1 MVSLPEQKSTRGAGP
16 AAQHCEPY
24 PAVTVDASGVVLS
37 HNAQAAVLLARVA
50 VGAALGEVAPAWL
63 IEAHLR
69 RVSGAGEERSA
80 WADGR
85 IGAHGV
91 KALAVPRV
99 DGAVTWWLV
108 GDSAPPSA
116 AQELARER
124 RRAGLLQELSSELL
138 ASLDVDRC
146 TAMTAQRAARHL
158 ADAAVVVGTGDGH
171 DFPVTRCTS
180 DGPVVQER
188 VALDPAQLP
197 GLAEALRGLPAVS
210 SRWIDPR
217 EVPSWAVPEGFVSD
231 VADIGSAVVVP
242 LPGHGV
248 PTGCLILLRRR
259 QEATRLALPG
269 PRNRDGF
276 TPAEESFAQLFAARA
291 GAALSVARSHTRQA
305 HSAEVLTRDLLPP
318 SLGRVHG
325 ICFSGGYRASV
336 AGELVGGDFYDLYP
350 ADTPEAETVA
360 VLGDV
365 CGKGLEAAVV
375 AGRVRHALQALVPFA
390 ADHTRLLTLLNGAL
404 LSSHRT
410 PFVTLVLV
418 TAVRQDARVRLR
430 ISSAGHPAP
439 LIVRVTGQ
447 VEEARTDGTLIGVLA
462 DIEFN
467 TAEVALQPGETCLLY
482 SDGITEARG
491 GPLGDVMF
499 SEDRLRAV
507 LAQCAGMPAEAVTER
522 VRMILAQW
530 VGEGPHDDM
539 AVLAIGAPRDNR
551 PTTVDEPT
559 RGR

>member
-1 MVSLPEQKSTRGAGP
+1 MTA
-16 AAQHCEPY
+16 
-24 PAVTVDASGVVLS
+24 DASGIVLS
-37 HNAQAAVLLARVA
+37 HNAQAAVLLPRVA
-50 VGAALGEVAPAWL
+50 AGVALGEIAPAWL
-63 IEAHLR
+63 TEAHMRLGG
-69 RVSGAGEERSA
+69 GAGEELSARADGAPDPSA
-80 WADGR
+80 WAEGR
-85 IGAHGV
+85 IDAYWV
-91 KALAVPRV
+91 KALAAPGV

-108 GDSAPPSA
+108 VESTPGSTPASVPASVPASMTASTPVSA
-116 AQELARER
+116 AGELAHER
-124 RRAGLLQELSSELL
+124 ARAGLLQELSSDLL
-138 ASLDVDRC
+138 TSLDVDRC
-146 TAMTAQRAARHL
+146 TAMTARRAARDL
-158 ADAAVVVGTGDGH
+158 ADAAVVVGTGDGRT
-171 DFPVTRCTS
+171 FPVTRCTA

-188 VALDPAQLP
+188 VALDPGQLP
-197 GLAEALRGLPAVS
+197 GLAEALQGLPAVS

-217 EVPSWAVPEGFVSD
+217 EVPSWAVPEGFTGG
-231 VADIGSAVVVP
+231 VADIGSVAVVP

-259 QEATRLALPG
+259 RQTE
-269 PRNRDGF
+269 F

-305 HSAEVLTRDLLPP
+305 HSTDVLIRDLLPP
-318 SLGRVHG
+318 SLGRVNG

-336 AGELVGGDFYDLYP
+336 ADELVGGDFYDLYP

-375 AGRVRHALQALVPFA
+375 AGRVRHALQALIPFA

-404 LSSHRT
+404 LSSYRT

-418 TAVRQDARVRLR
+418 TAVRQDAGVRLR

-447 VEEARTDGTLIGVLA
+447 VEEAPTDGTLIGVFA
-462 DIEFN
+462 DIAFR

-491 GPLGDVMF
+491 GPLNDVMF

-507 LAQCAGMPAEAVTER
+507 LAQCAGMPPEAITER
-522 VRMILAQW
+522 VQMVIAQW

-539 AVLAIGAPRDNR
+539 AVLAIGAPRDTC
-551 PTTVDEPT
+551 PTTVNEPP
-559 RGR
+559 RER

>member
-1 MVSLPEQKSTRGAGP
+1 M
-16 AAQHCEPY
+16 
-24 PAVTVDASGVVLS
+24 TVDASGTVLS

-50 VGAALGEVAPAWL
+50 VGVALDEVAPAWL
-63 IEAHLR
+63 VEAHLR
-69 RVSGAGEERSA
+69 RVGDAGNEPSA

-85 IGAHGV
+85 IGPHRV
-91 KALAVPRV
+91 KALGVPGV
-99 DGAVTWWLV
+99 DGAVTWWLI
-108 GDSAPPSA
+108 GESAPAGA

-124 RRAGLLQELSSELL
+124 MRAGLLQELSCELL
-138 ASLDVDRC
+138 ASLDVERC

-158 ADAAVVVGTGDGH
+158 ADAAVVVGTGDGCA
-171 DFPVTRCTS
+171 FPVTRCTA
-180 DGPVVQER
+180 DGPVVQES
-188 VALDPAQLP
+188 VALDPGQLP
-197 GLAEALRGLPAVS
+197 GLEEALQGLPAVS

-217 EVPSWAVPEGFVSD
+217 EVPSWAVPEGFVGD
-231 VADIGSAVVVP
+231 VADIGSVVVVP

-248 PTGCLILLRRR
+248 PTGCLVLLRRR
-259 QEATRLALPG
+259 QAA
-269 PRNRDGF
+269 GF

-305 HSAEVLTRDLLPP
+305 RSTDVLLGDLLPP
-318 SLGRVHG
+318 SLGGVHG
-325 ICFSGGYRASV
+325 ICFAGGYRASV

-350 ADTPEAETVA
+350 ADSPEAETVA

-375 AGRVRHALQALVPFA
+375 AGRIRHVLRALVPFA

-404 LSSHRT
+404 LSSSQT

-430 ISSAGHPAP
+430 ISSAGHPSP
-439 LIVRVTGQ
+439 LVVRVTGQ
-447 VEEARTDGTLIGVLA
+447 VEEVRTGGTLIGVFA
-462 DIEFN
+462 DIEFT

-491 GPLGDVMF
+491 GPLGNVMF
-499 SEDRLRAV
+499 NEDRLRAA

-522 VRMILAQW
+522 VQMIIAQW

-539 AVLAIGAPRDNR
+539 AVLAIGAPRDTPR
-551 PTTVDEPT
+551 TTEDEPT
-559 RGR
+559 RER

>member
-1 MVSLPEQKSTRGAGP
+1 MVSLPEQKSTHGVVP
-16 AAQHCEPY
+16 AEQPCEPF
-24 PAVTVDASGVVLS
+24 PAVTVDASGTVLS
-37 HNAQAAVLLARVA
+37 HNAQAADLLARVS
-50 VGAALGEVAPAWL
+50 VGVALDEVAPAWL
-63 IEAHLR
+63 TEAHLR
-69 RVSGAGEERSA
+69 RADGAGKEPPA

-85 IGAHGV
+85 IGAHCV
-91 KALAVPRV
+91 KALGVPGV

-108 GDSAPPSA
+108 GESAPAGA
-116 AQELARER
+116 ARELARER
-124 RRAGLLQELSSELL
+124 VRAGLLQELSSELL

-158 ADAAVVVGTGDGH
+158 ADAAVVVGTGDGCG
-171 DFPVTRCTS
+171 FPVTRCIA

-188 VALDPAQLP
+188 LALDPGQLP
-197 GLAEALRGLPAVS
+197 GLVEALQGLPAVS

-217 EVPSWAVPEGFVSD
+217 EVPSWAVPEGFVGD
-231 VADIGSAVVVP
+231 VGDIGSVVVVP

-248 PTGCLILLRRR
+248 PTGCLVLLRRR
-259 QEATRLALPG
+259 QEAA
-269 PRNRDGF
+269 F

-291 GAALSVARSHTRQA
+291 GAALSVARSHTRQV
-305 HSAEVLTRDLLPP
+305 HSTDVLMGDLLPP
-318 SLGRVHG
+318 PLGRVHG

-336 AGELVGGDFYDLYP
+336 TGELVGGDFYDLHP
-350 ADTPEAETVA
+350 ADTPETETVA

-375 AGRVRHALQALVPFA
+375 AGRIRHVLQALVPFA
-390 ADHTRLLTLLNGAL
+390 ADHTRVLTLLNGAL
-404 LSSHRT
+404 LSSPQT

-447 VEEARTDGTLIGVLA
+447 VEEARTGGTLIGVFA
-462 DIEFN
+462 DIEFK

-491 GPLGDVMF
+491 GPLGNVMF
-499 SEDRLRAV
+499 DEDRLRAA

-522 VRMILAQW
+522 VQMIIAQW
-530 VGEGPHDDM
+530 VGEGAHDDM
-539 AVLAIGAPRDNR
+539 AVLAIGAPRDTR
-551 PTTVDEPT
+551 PATVDEPT
-559 RGR
+559 RER

>member
-1 MVSLPEQKSTRGAGP
+1 M
-16 AAQHCEPY
+16 
-24 PAVTVDASGVVLS
+24 TVDASGTVLS
-37 HNAQAAVLLARVA
+37 HNAPAAVLLARVA
-50 VGAALGEVAPAWL
+50 VGAALGEIAPAWL

-69 RVSGAGEERSA
+69 RVGGRGKEPSA

-85 IGAHGV
+85 IGAHCV
-91 KALAVPRV
+91 KALGVPGV

-108 GDSAPPSA
+108 GESAPAGA

-124 RRAGLLQELSSELL
+124 MRAGLLQELSCELL

-146 TAMTAQRAARHL
+146 TAMTAQRAALHL
-158 ADAAVVVGTGDGH
+158 ADAAVVVGTRDGCG
-171 DFPVTRCTS
+171 FPVTRCIA
-180 DGPVVQER
+180 DGPVVQEK
-188 VALDPAQLP
+188 VALDPGQLP
-197 GLAEALRGLPAVS
+197 GLKEALQGLPAVS
-210 SRWIDPR
+210 SRWIDPC
-217 EVPSWAVPEGFVSD
+217 EVPSWAVPEGFVGD
-231 VADIGSAVVVP
+231 AADIGSVVVVP

-248 PTGCLILLRRR
+248 PTGCLVLLRRR
-259 QEATRLALPG
+259 REAR
-269 PRNRDGF
+269 F
-276 TPAEESFAQLFAARA
+276 TAAEEAFAQLFAARA

-305 HSAEVLTRDLLPP
+305 RSTDVLMGDLLPP

-375 AGRVRHALQALVPFA
+375 AGRIRHVLQALVPFA

-404 LSSHRT
+404 LSSRQT

-447 VEEARTDGTLIGVLA
+447 VEEARARGTLIGVFA
-462 DIEFN
+462 DIEFS

-522 VRMILAQW
+522 VQMIIAQW
-530 VGEGPHDDM
+530 VGDGPHDDM
-539 AVLAIGAPRDNR
+539 AVLAIGAPRDTR
-551 PTTVDEPT
+551 PTTVHEPT
-559 RGR
+559 G